1 MRDELQ
7 VGIGWC
13 QGDTGSQ
20 AADQAVVKIV
30 SFIRQFL
37 GSESDGNK
45 EIGCIALIH
54 AGKGKDKGRGQY
66 TDYRVDLAI
75 ERDGATHNAGSAGK
89 LVLPESVAEDGH
101 GVSGLIFFGS
111 ENAAKD
117 WLCAKK

>member
-13 QGDTGSQ
+13 QGYTGSQ
-20 AADQAVVKIV
+20 AADDAVVEIV
-30 SFIRQFL
+30 SFIRQL
-37 GSESDGNK
+37 VGSESDGD
-45 EIGCIALIH
+45 EEVGCIALIH
-54 AGKGKDKGRGQY
+54 AGKWKDKGRGQY

-75 ERDGATHNAGSAGK
+75 ERDGATHNLA
-89 LVLPESVAEDGH
+89 LPESVAEDGY
-101 GVSGLIFFGS
+101 GVSGLIFIGS

>member
-1 MRDELQ
+1 VRDELQ
-7 VGIGWC
+7 VGIGLC

-20 AADQAVVKIV
+20 AADDAVVEIV
-30 SFIRQFL
+30 SFIRQLL
-37 GSESDGNK
+37 GSESDGD
-45 EIGCIALIH
+45 EEVGCIALIH
-54 AGKGKDKGRGQY
+54 AGKWKDKGRGQY

-75 ERDGATHNAGSAGK
+75 ERDGATHNAGRAGK
-89 LVLPESVAEDGH
+89 LALPESVAEDGY